1 MDNDNYILKLG
12 EVLNGGYTLQIN
24 DFILRIIGGYE
35 PAWENV
41 YDTDNSFTD
50 WQGNT
55 KKIFMGERFS
65 IKIAT
70 GQLDIEDYNALVEAL
85 RKDTIYLSCPDFEG
99 ECYCDNIPSSLEQA
113 NFLNTRY
120 KTNVTLT
127 AKELIKPD
135 SGGGL

>member
-1 MDNDNYILKLG
+1 MENNNYVLKPG
-12 EVLNGGYTLQIN
+12 EVLNGGYTVQIN
-24 DFILRIIGGYE
+24 DFTLRIIGGYE

-55 KKIFMGERFS
+55 QKILMGKRFS
-65 IKIAT
+65 LKIAT
-70 GQLDIEDYNALVEAL
+70 GQLDTEDYKALVEEL
-85 RKDTIYLSCPDFEG
+85 KKDTVNLSCPDFEG

-113 NFLNTRY
+113 NFLGVRY

-127 AKELIKPD
+127 AKSIIAPD

>member
-1 MDNDNYILKLG
+1 MDNYVLKPG

-24 DFILRIIGGYE
+24 DFTLRLIGGYE

-41 YDTDNSFTD
+41 YDTENSFTD

-55 KKIFMGERFS
+55 QKILKGMLFS
-65 IKIAT
+65 IKITT
-70 GQLDIEDYNALVEAL
+70 GQLDVEDYKALVEAL
-85 RKDTIYLSCPDFEG
+85 KKDTINLSCPDFEG

-127 AKELIKPD
+127 AKKLIKPD